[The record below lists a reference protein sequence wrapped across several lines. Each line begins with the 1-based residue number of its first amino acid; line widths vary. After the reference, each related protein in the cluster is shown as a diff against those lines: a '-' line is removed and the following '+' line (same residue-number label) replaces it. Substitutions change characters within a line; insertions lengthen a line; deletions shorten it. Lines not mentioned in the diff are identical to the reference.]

1 MPGSHTAQTTRS
13 DFDIVAHHRART
25 RRAEAR
31 ADALEHVRRRLE
43 RLLAIALRAAAG
55 NDCDP
60 VVLLTVIERIDEE
73 SQRPGADYEELALL
87 LRDAKSSIEEQKQ
100 EVAA

>member
-1 MPGSHTAQTTRS
+1 MPPGS

-31 ADALEHVRRRLE
+31 CAALEQVRNRLE
-43 RLLAIALRAAAG
+43 RLLAITLRAAAG

-60 VVLLTVIERIDEE
+60 NVLLAVIEHLDAEA
-73 SQRPGADYEELALL
+73 QKPGADYDKLAQL
-87 LRDAKSSIEEQKQ
+87 LRDA
-100 EVAA
+100 A